1 MRQKRIKAWTLMS
14 ERGNMM
20 WKPDLPEDEV
30 LRPILYKTLKRAQE
44 ATTQFPRYRPIKVDV
59 IVKEAIS

>member
-14 ERGNMM
+14 ERGTMM

-44 ATTQFPRYRPIKVDV
+44 ATKQFPRYRPIKVDV

>member
-1 MRQKRIKAWTLMS
+1 MS
-14 ERGNMM
+14 ERGTMM

-44 ATTQFPRYRPIKVDV
+44 ATKQFPRYRVIKVDV